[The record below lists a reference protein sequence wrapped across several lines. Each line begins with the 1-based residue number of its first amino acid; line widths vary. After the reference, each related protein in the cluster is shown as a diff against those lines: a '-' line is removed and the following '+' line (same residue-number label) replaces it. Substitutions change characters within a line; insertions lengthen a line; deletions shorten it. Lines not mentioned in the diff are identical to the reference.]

1 MKRVLLVV
9 ALVFATLTCSAQK
22 QKSFFYDG
30 IELHNVK
37 GWTILPSK
45 DGNNTT
51 INIIRVPFQ
60 MTITKQG
67 MPNNK
72 SVDNILSTIVENLME
87 TSLSGSKKAPMI
99 KETSPVMEGYINN
112 IPVKYIDITY
122 TKKVKQRVY
131 GMNIYNSLFTII
143 CSGEGGSHD
152 AVANGVFGKILS
164 SFTYNPESGT
174 HRLF

>member
-9 ALVFATLTCSAQK
+9 ALLFATLTCSAQK

-51 INIIRVPFQ
+51 INVIKLPFQ
-60 MTITKQG
+60 MSITKQG
-67 MPNNK
+67 MPQNK
-72 SVDNILSTIVENLME
+72 TVEGILTTMVEHLME
-87 TSLSGSKKAPMI
+87 TSLSGSSKTPMI
-99 KETSPVMEGYINN
+99 KETSPVMDGYINN

-122 TKKVKQRVY
+122 TKKVKQRLY
-131 GMNIYNSLFTII
+131 GFNLHSSLFTVL
-143 CSGEGGSHD
+143 CTGEGGSHD
-152 AVANGVFGKILS
+152 AVVNGAFGKILS
-164 SFTYNPESGT
+164 SFTYNPET
-174 HRLF
+174 NNYRLF